1 MINIENDAGHCRASL
16 RRYTSSIVFRADFK
30 VALAVE
36 ANRAYF
42 RSFSAYAYMAA
53 VAALPYRY
61 ATLAENFMSL
71 HIAQQSTVALV
82 FSMAATPRN
91 CSARAWKPSSSASLA
106 KRSYMSVH
114 S

>member
-71 HIAQQSTVALV
+71 HIAQQSTVAL
-82 FSMAATPRN
+82 FMRLFDGRHAAELL
-91 CSARAWKPSSSASLA
+91 CKIGRAH
-106 KRSYMSVH
+106 V
-114 S
+114 